1 MEVAP
6 RHLDHESTRRLTRA
20 RSRKPLLRR
29 RSGGTN
35 SKRGVLHPH
44 QRVTAGGSMDG
55 IIEVK
60 ATSTPAADVERAV
73 GVIVLAFS
81 ADPVARW
88 VFPDAHDY
96 LAHFPTGVRAFGGR
110 AFAHG
115 TGHHLTGFTG
125 AALWLPPGV
134 LPDEEALAEAITAN
148 VAEARQAEVFGVFER
163 MGSYHPT
170 GPHWYL
176 PLIGVD
182 PAHQR
187 KGYGSV
193 LLQHA
198 LSQCD
203 RDHVAAYLES
213 SNPANIPLYQ
223 RHGFGILDTIQV
235 GSSPPIFPMLRHAR

>member
-1 MEVAP
+1 MDA
-6 RHLDHESTRRLTRA
+6 
-20 RSRKPLLRR
+20 
-29 RSGGTN
+29 GGT
-35 SKRGVLHPH
+35 
-44 QRVTAGGSMDG
+44 
-55 IIEVK
+55 VK
-60 ATSTPAADVERAV
+60 ASTTLPADVERAV

-81 ADPVARW
+81 IDPVARW
-88 VFPDAHDY
+88 VYPDPQEY

-115 TGHHLTGFTG
+115 TGHHLNGFAG

-148 VAEARQAEVFGVFER
+148 VAEARQAEVFGVFQR
-163 MGSYHPT
+163 MSSYHPDE
-170 GPHWYL
+170 PHWYL

-223 RHGFGILDTIQV
+223 RHGFGILNTIQI
-235 GSSPPIFPMLRHAR
+235 GSSPPVFPMLRPAR

>member
-1 MEVAP
+1 M
-6 RHLDHESTRRLTRA
+6 D
-20 RSRKPLLRR
+20 
-29 RSGGTN
+29 
-35 SKRGVLHPH
+35 
-44 QRVTAGGSMDG
+44 AG
-55 IIEVK
+55 IAVK
-60 ATSTPAADVERAV
+60 ASTTLAVDEERAV
-73 GVIVLAFS
+73 GVIVLAFT

-88 VFPDAHDY
+88 VFPDPLEY
-96 LAHFPTGVRAFGGR
+96 LTHFPTGVRAFGGR

-115 TGHHLTGFTG
+115 TGHHLNEFTG

-134 LPDEEALAEAITAN
+134 LPDEEALAAAITAN
-148 VAEARQAEVFGVFER
+148 VAEPRQAEVFEVFEQ
-163 MGSYHPT
+163 MGSYHPAE
-170 GPHWYL
+170 PHWYL
-176 PLIGVD
+176 PLMGVD

-193 LLQHA
+193 LLRYA

-223 RHGFGILDTIQV
+223 RHGFGILDTIEV

>member
-1 MEVAP
+1 MEAKI
-6 RHLDHESTRRLTRA
+6 T
-20 RSRKPLLRR
+20 
-29 RSGGTN
+29 
-35 SKRGVLHPH
+35 
-44 QRVTAGGSMDG
+44 
-55 IIEVK
+55 VK
-60 ATSTPAADVERAV
+60 ASTTLAADVERAV

-88 VFPDAHDY
+88 VFPDPHEY
-96 LAHFPTGVRAFGGR
+96 LNHFPTGVRAFGGR

-115 TGHHLTGFTG
+115 TGHHLNGFAG

-148 VAEARQAEVFGVFER
+148 VAAARQPEVFGVFER
-163 MGSYHPT
+163 MGSYHPAE
-170 GPHWYL
+170 PHWYL

-193 LLQHA
+193 LLEHA
-198 LSQCD
+198 LSRCD
-203 RDHVAAYLES
+203 QDHVAAYLES

-223 RHGFGILDTIQV
+223 RHGFRILDTIQV
-235 GSSPPIFPMLRHAR
+235 GSSPPIFPMLRHGR

>member
-1 MEVAP
+1 MDA
-6 RHLDHESTRRLTRA
+6 
-20 RSRKPLLRR
+20 
-29 RSGGTN
+29 GGT
-35 SKRGVLHPH
+35 
-44 QRVTAGGSMDG
+44 
-55 IIEVK
+55 VK
-60 ATSTPAADVERAV
+60 ASTTLPADVERAV

-81 ADPVARW
+81 IDPVARW
-88 VFPDAHDY
+88 VYPDPQEY

-115 TGHHLTGFTG
+115 TGHHLNGFAG

-134 LPDEEALAEAITAN
+134 PPDEEALAEAITAN
-148 VAEARQAEVFGVFER
+148 VAEARQAEVFGVFQR
-163 MGSYHPT
+163 MSSYHPDE
-170 GPHWYL
+170 PHWYL

-223 RHGFGILDTIQV
+223 RHGFGILNTIQI
-235 GSSPPIFPMLRHAR
+235 GSSPPVFPMLRPAR